1 MSLAIT
7 LALVYIIAMPIV
19 FRLTAVAHKKLIV
32 DKKAAKV
39 KTNNRAA
46 LKDLPKP
53 KWPIW
58 REHIG
63 FTMKDKRDFILKKP
77 KKGSNEEP
85 KTSKIQNRQMLLILW
100 ASGLLVVVIGAFAS
114 SWQMILAGYVLF
126 FVAMGFGINSAK
138 SLLKARQAVYDRMFS
153 IAKLKLGQSAEYTDN
168 PRAVIEV
175 LEWNDYVKPQK
186 VELQVPDSFGAD
198 GEEGF
203 MRQFNQIFGT
213 ETTWVPAD
221 DPETHAPGWNY
232 EEGKVTIYAVPPLP
246 QMAPWDEHYVL
257 DPGVAWS
264 FFPIALGVE
273 NGLEVPNPKTGKV
286 ENVLGFDFSGEAG
299 KAAKAAGYKMS
310 PTITT
315 SPMAFVGGGTG
326 GGKSLAVDTL
336 VEVIRSTQDS
346 ADSFE

>member
-1 MSLAIT
+1 MSLAIA
-7 LALVYIIAMPIV
+7 LGLVYIIGMPIV
-19 FRLTAVAHKKLIV
+19 YRLLPLVHKKLII
-32 DKKAAKV
+32 DRKAAKM
-39 KTNNRAA
+39 KGSNRSAM
-46 LKDLPKP
+46 KDLPKP
-53 KWPIW
+53 LWPKWS
-58 REHIG
+58 EHIG
-63 FTMKDKRDFILKKP
+63 FTMKDKRNLVLKKP

-85 KTSKIQNRQMLLILW
+85 KVSNIQNRQLFFILW
-100 ASGLLVVVIGAFAS
+100 AAGLLAVLIGSFMG
-114 SWQMILAGYVLF
+114 SWQVMLFGFAFF
-126 FVAMGFGINSAK
+126 FVAMHFGVNSAK
-138 SLLKARQAVYDRMFS
+138 TLLAARQAVYDRMFS

-168 PRAVIEV
+168 PRAVITV

-246 QMAPWDEHYVL
+246 KMAPWDEHYVL

-273 NGLEVPNPKTGKV
+273 NGLEVPNPKTGVV
-286 ENVLGFDFSGEAG
+286 ENVLGFDFSGVAG
-299 KAAKAAGYKMS
+299 DVAKAAGYKMS

-336 VEVIRSTQDS
+336 VEVVRSAS
-346 ADSFE
+346 

>member
-1 MSLAIT
+1 MSLAIA
-7 LALVYIIAMPIV
+7 LGLVYIIGMPIIY
-19 FRLTAVAHKKLIV
+19 RLLPVIHKKAVIER
-32 DKKAAKV
+32 KAAKM
-39 KTNNRAA
+39 KGSNNKAA
-46 LKDLPKP
+46 MKNLPKP
-53 KWPIW
+53 LWPIW
-58 REHIG
+58 REHIA
-63 FTMKDKRDFILKKP
+63 FTMKDKRDVVFKKP

-85 KTSKIQNRQMLLILW
+85 KSSKIQNRQMLLILW
-100 ASGLLVVVIGAFAS
+100 VVGLLAVLIGAFAGM
-114 SWQMILAGYVLF
+114 WQAMLFGFVFF
-126 FVAMGFGINSAK
+126 FVAMGFGVSAAK
-138 SLLKARQAVYDRMFS
+138 TLLATRQAVYDRMFS
-153 IAKLKLGQSAEYTDN
+153 IAKLKLGQSAENTDN

-186 VELQVPDSFGAD
+186 VEFQVPDSFGAD

-232 EEGKVTIYAVPPLP
+232 EEGKLTIYAVPPLP

-264 FFPIALGVE
+264 FFPVALGVE
-273 NGLEVPNPKTGKV
+273 NGLEVPNPATGKV

-299 KAAKAAGYKMS
+299 KAAKAAGYKIS
-310 PTITT
+310 GTITT

-336 VEVIRSTQDS
+336 VEVIRSAS
-346 ADSFE
+346 

>member
-7 LALVYIIAMPIV
+7 LAIVYIIVMPIV
-19 FRLTAVAHKKLIV
+19 FRLTAVVHKKMIV
-32 DKKAAKV
+32 DKKAAKI
-39 KTNNRAA
+39 KGNNRAA
-46 LKDLPKP
+46 MKDLPKP

-58 REHIG
+58 KEHIS
-63 FTMKDKRDFILKKP
+63 FTMKDKRDLVLKKP
-77 KKGSNEEP
+77 KKGEEP
-85 KTSKIQNRQMLLILW
+85 KSSKIQNRQMFLILW
-100 ASGLLVVVIGAFAS
+100 VSGLLVVLIGGFTS

-126 FVAMGFGINSAK
+126 FVTMGFGIGAAK
-138 SLLKARQAVYDRMFS
+138 SLLKTRQAVYDRMFS

-168 PRAVIEV
+168 PRAVIQV

-273 NGLEVPNPKTGKV
+273 NGLEVPNPKTGKI

-326 GGKSLAVDTL
+326 GGKSLAIDTL
-336 VEVIRSTQDS
+336 VEVIRS
-346 ADSFE
+346 ADNSEGSL

>member
-1 MSLAIT
+1 MSFAIA
-7 LALVYIIAMPIV
+7 LGLVYIIVMPIV
-19 FRLTAVAHKKLIV
+19 FRVVPSLVHKKLIIER
-32 DKKAAKV
+32 KAAKA
-39 KTNNRAA
+39 KANKAA
-46 LKDLPKP
+46 MKDIPKP
-53 KWPIW
+53 IWPRW
-58 REHIG
+58 SEHIS
-63 FTMKDKRDFILKKP
+63 FTMKDKRNLVLKKP
-77 KKGSNEEP
+77 KKGTKEEP
-85 KTSKIQNRQMLLILW
+85 KVSNIQNRQLFFMLW
-100 ASGLLVVVIGAFAS
+100 GAGLLVVLVGSFIG
-114 SWQMILAGYVLF
+114 SWQVWLSGYVIF
-126 FVAMGFGINSAK
+126 FVAMRFGVKSAET
-138 SLLKARQAVYDRMFS
+138 LLATRKAVIDRMFS

-168 PRAVIEV
+168 PKAVINI

-273 NGLEVPNPKTGKV
+273 NGLEVPNPATGKI

-310 PTITT
+310 GTITT

-326 GGKSLAVDTL
+326 GGKSLSVDTL
-336 VEVIRSTQDS
+336 VEVVRS
-346 ADSFE
+346 AA

>member
-1 MSLAIT
+1 MSFAIA
-7 LALVYIIAMPIV
+7 LGLVYIIVMPIV
-19 FRLTAVAHKKLIV
+19 FRVVPSLVHKKLIIER
-32 DKKAAKV
+32 KAAKA
-39 KTNNRAA
+39 KANKAA
-46 LKDLPKP
+46 MKDIPKP
-53 KWPIW
+53 IWPRW
-58 REHIG
+58 SEHIS
-63 FTMKDKRDFILKKP
+63 FTMKDKRNLVLKKP
-77 KKGSNEEP
+77 KKGTKEEP
-85 KTSKIQNRQMLLILW
+85 KVSNIQNRQLFFMLW
-100 ASGLLVVVIGAFAS
+100 GAGLLVVLVGSFIG
-114 SWQMILAGYVLF
+114 SWQVWLSGYVIF
-126 FVAMGFGINSAK
+126 FVAMRFGVKSAET
-138 SLLKARQAVYDRMFS
+138 LLATRKAVIDRMFS

-168 PRAVIEV
+168 PKAVINI

-198 GEEGF
+198 GEDGF

-273 NGLEVPNPKTGKV
+273 NGLEVPNPATGKI

-310 PTITT
+310 GTITT

-326 GGKSLAVDTL
+326 GGKSLSVDTL
-336 VEVIRSTQDS
+336 VEVVRS
-346 ADSFE
+346 AA

>member
-1 MSLAIT
+1 MNLAIS
-7 LALVYIIAMPIV
+7 LALVYIIVMPIL
-19 FRLTAVAHKKLIV
+19 FRVVPALLHKKLVIER
-32 DKKAAKV
+32 KTAKV
-39 KTNNRAA
+39 KGNNRAA
-46 LKDLPKP
+46 MKDIPKP
-53 KWPIW
+53 LWPRWKEPIA
-58 REHIG
+58 
-63 FTMKDKRDFILKKP
+63 FTMKDKRDLVLKKP
-77 KKGSNEEP
+77 KKGSGGEP
-85 KTSKIQNRQMLLILW
+85 KTSKIQNRQMFFMLW
-100 ASGLLVVVIGAFAS
+100 AGGLLVVIIGAFIVS
-114 SWQMILAGYVLF
+114 VELILAGYVLF
-126 FVAMGFGINSAK
+126 FVAMSFGINSAK

-273 NGLEVPNPKTGKV
+273 NGLEVPNPKTGLV

-299 KAAKAAGYKMS
+299 KAAKAAGYKIS
-310 PTITT
+310 PTVTT

-326 GGKSLAVDTL
+326 GGKSLSVDTL
-336 VEVIRSTQDS
+336 VEVVRS
-346 ADSFE
+346 AR